1 MIKVQGNV
9 LHPPPSSPGS
19 IVHKVNT
26 LQLHSKRADR
36 KKATA
41 AEKKKKTR
49 KKPEFVKAGRKR
61 RKIFLSLETFSSPLF
76 SLRLITILLNENKVR
91 KIFVAIQVRR
101 FFARNTR
108 KKYM

>member
-1 MIKVQGNV
+1 MIQVQGNV

-41 AEKKKKTR
+41 AEKKR
-49 KKPEFVKAGRKR
+49 KPEKNQSSLKPVEKEEKSFFPWKLFPPLS
-61 RKIFLSLETFSSPLF
+61 FL
-76 SLRLITILLNENKVR
+76 
-91 KIFVAIQVRR
+91 
-101 FFARNTR
+101 
-108 KKYM
+108 